1 MSDTSQSVMLQI
13 VALPNGR
20 YSVIGIGETA
30 MDNDEGAFAT
40 RDEAEDWMFRRT
52 QMLDAQANELDIIVP
67 GSGQA
72 LR

>member
-20 YSVIGIGETA
+20 YSVIGIGETT

-40 RDEAEDWMFRRT
+40 RQEAEDWMFRRT
-52 QMLDAQANELDIIVP
+52 QMLDAQANEPDIIIP
-67 GSGQA
+67 GNGQA

>member
-1 MSDTSQSVMLQI
+1 MADTSQSVMLQI

-20 YSVIGIGETA
+20 YSVIGIGETT

-40 RDEAEDWMFRRT
+40 REEADDWMFRRS
-52 QMLDAQANELDIIVP
+52 QMLEAQANELDIMKP
-67 GSGQA
+67 ADGQG